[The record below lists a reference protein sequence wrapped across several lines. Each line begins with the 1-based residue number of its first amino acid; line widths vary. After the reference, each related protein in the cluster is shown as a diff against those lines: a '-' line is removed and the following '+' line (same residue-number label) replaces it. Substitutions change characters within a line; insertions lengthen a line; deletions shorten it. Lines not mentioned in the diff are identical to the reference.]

1 MSSNTDSEPIGPG
14 DFADMTPA
22 EQEQFLEEQQAQASD
37 SGGGFFSFGDMN
49 VMELANK
56 MPDGAI
62 TARGE
67 GMTIE
72 DITDEYDLGRGPSFI
87 VRGFTRWFG
96 VDDVPP
102 VVEVLIGLYL
112 SLRP

>member
-1 MSSNTDSEPIGPG
+1 MSSESEPIGPG

-22 EQEQFLEEQQAQASD
+22 EQEQFLEEQKEQASQ
-37 SGGGFFSFGDMN
+37 SGGGYFSGIDI
-49 VMELANK
+49 MELADK
-56 MPDGAI
+56 MPEGAV

-72 DITDEYDLGRGPSFI
+72 DITDEYDLGRGPSFV

-102 VVEVLIGLYL
+102 VAEVLIGIYL

>member
-1 MSSNTDSEPIGPG
+1 MSSESGPIGPG

-22 EQEQFLEEQQAQASD
+22 EQEQFLEEQNEQTTD
-37 SGGGFFSFGDMN
+37 SGGFFSADID
-49 VMELANK
+49 VMELADK